1 MEVLIELFCNF
12 TYIALLSFGN
22 ATATIPEIEKL
33 VTLHGWMDHK
43 TYGEIYAL
51 GQLVP
56 GSNMLH
62 IILIGN
68 KVAGLPGAIA
78 AGMGMF
84 LPTSLLVYGLA
95 RFIKVSHSPLWLKH
109 LNRVLDPITIG
120 VLFATGWNLS
130 QGVFNHFLLVAVCCV
145 TILLTTKRLLSPAWI
160 VLLAASVGALQAYL
174 FSPPI

>member
-1 MEVLIELFCNF
+1 MQVLIELFWNF
-12 TYIALLSFGN
+12 TCIALLGFGN

-43 TYGEIYAL
+43 SYAEIYAL

-56 GSNMLH
+56 GSNLLH

-95 RFIKVSHSPLWLKH
+95 RFLKSSHDNSFLKH
-109 LNRVLDPITIG
+109 FNRVLDPITIG

-130 QGVFNHFLLVAVCCV
+130 QGVFNHLFLVAVCCL
-145 TILLTTKRLLSPAWI
+145 TILLTTKRLLSSAWI